1 MLGVDPG
8 NNSGVSNI
16 LTALFVSLVAYCKCV
31 SVENLSVIVELIFAD
46 DPVFKRLGDGVLL
59 INDFERDWCLR
70 TMARGLEAEM
80 LSPFLGPIR
89 VHCTVKMDSGYCFVS
104 VEDVS

>member
-46 DPVFKRLGDGVLL
+46 DPAFERLSDGVLL
-59 INDFERDWCLR
+59 INDFDRDWCFGA
-70 TMARGLEAEM
+70 MARGLEAEV
-80 LSPFLGPIR
+80 LSPFLSA
-89 VHCTVKMDSGYCFVS
+89 V
-104 VEDVS
+104 